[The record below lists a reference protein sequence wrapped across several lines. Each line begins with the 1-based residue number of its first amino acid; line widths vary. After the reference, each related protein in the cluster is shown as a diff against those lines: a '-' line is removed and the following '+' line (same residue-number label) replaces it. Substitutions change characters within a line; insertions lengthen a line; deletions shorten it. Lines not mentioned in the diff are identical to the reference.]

1 MIRSMTGFA
10 RKEINDNG
18 KVISVEVKSLNGR
31 FLELKCRLPKEH
43 SYRELEIR
51 DLVKDAIT
59 HGTVNVNISVDGNGN
74 TAVSSLNT
82 DNVSGIIT
90 RLKEIKTKLKIKD
103 EIRLEHIIQLAT
115 TTTNEEKGVESEE
128 NWRIIKKATLEA
140 LRSMN
145 KMRIKEG
152 EQILKD
158 MNARVKAVSKLVD
171 VIESLGVKR
180 IPAERERLRQKIAM
194 LFESD
199 EIDEHRIQMELVLIA
214 DKLDFSEECVRL
226 KSHIKFWFESIKEKD
241 PVGKKLSFML
251 QEMNRE
257 INTIG
262 SKCNDPEISMKVVT
276 VKEELEKIREQVQ
289 NIE

>member
-1 MIRSMTGFA
+1 MTGFA
-10 RKEINDNG
+10 KKEFSESG
-18 KVISVEVKSLNGR
+18 KTICVEVKSLNGR

-59 HGTVNVNISVDGNGN
+59 RGTININVTIDGNGEGKPASIN
-74 TAVSSLNT
+74 LDSAAQILAN
-82 DNVSGIIT
+82 
-90 RLKEIKTKLKIKD
+90 LKEMKTKLKIKD
-103 EIRLEHIIQLAT
+103 EIKLDHILSLASSMST
-115 TTTNEEKGVESEE
+115 EQVEGESEE
-128 NWRIIKKATLEA
+128 MWAAVKKTTVEA
-140 LRSMN
+140 LKALN
-145 KMRIKEG
+145 KMRTKEG
-152 EQILKD
+152 EQIQKD
-158 MNARVKAVSKLVD
+158 MNARIKAVSKLVD
-171 VIESLGVKR
+171 TIESLGVKR

-226 KSHIKFWFESIKEKD
+226 RSHIKFWFESLKEKD

-262 SKCNDPEISMKVVT
+262 SKCNDAEISSKVVI
-276 VKEELEKIREQVQ
+276 VKEELEKVREQVQ

>member
-1 MIRSMTGFA
+1 
-10 RKEINDNG
+10 
-18 KVISVEVKSLNGR
+18 
-31 FLELKCRLPKEH
+31 
-43 SYRELEIR
+43 
-51 DLVKDAIT
+51 
-59 HGTVNVNISVDGNGN
+59 
-74 TAVSSLNT
+74 
-82 DNVSGIIT
+82 
-90 RLKEIKTKLKIKD
+90 
-103 EIRLEHIIQLAT
+103 
-115 TTTNEEKGVESEE
+115 
-128 NWRIIKKATLEA
+128 
-140 LRSMN
+140 MN

>member
-51 DLVKDAIT
+51 DLVKEAIT
-59 HGTVNVNISVDGNGN
+59 HGTVNVNISVDGNGT
-74 TAVSSLNT
+74 TAVSSLNM
-82 DNVSGIIT
+82 DNVSGIIA

-103 EIRLEHIIQLAT
+103 EIKLEHIIQLAT
-115 TTTNEEKGVESEE
+115 TTSSEEKGVESEE
-128 NWRIIKKATLEA
+128 NWRTIKKATLEA

-145 KMRIKEG
+145 KMRTKEG

-158 MNARVKAVSKLVD
+158 MNARVKAVAKLVD

>member
-10 RKEINDNG
+10 RKELNDNG
-18 KVISVEVKSLNGR
+18 RVISVEVKSLNGR

-43 SYRELEIR
+43 TYRELEIR
-51 DLVKDAIT
+51 DLVKEAIT
-59 HGTVNVNISVDGNGN
+59 HGTVNISITVDGNGD
-74 TAVSSLNT
+74 TAVSSLNLE
-82 DNVSGIIT
+82 NVSGIIAK
-90 RLKEIKTKLKIKD
+90 LKEIKTKMKIKD
-103 EIRLEHIIQLAT
+103 EIKLEHIIQLAAAAPS
-115 TTTNEEKGVESEE
+115 EEKPVESEE
-128 NWRIIKKATLEA
+128 NWRQIKKATLEA
-140 LRSMN
+140 LKSMN
-145 KMRIKEG
+145 KMRVKEG

-158 MNARVKAVSKLVD
+158 MNNRIKAVSKLVD
-171 VIESLGVKR
+171 IIEALGVKR
-180 IPAERERLRQKIAM
+180 IPTERERLRQKIAM

-199 EIDEHRIQMELVLIA
+199 EIDEHRIQTELVLIA

-241 PVGKKLSFML
+241 PVGKKLSFLL

-262 SKCNDPEISMKVVT
+262 SKCNDAEISMKVVT